1 MKTLKDQRCVGS
13 GVQES
18 TPAGVGIFQ
27 QEPEQDQ
34 EWTFLIRIGAGAG
47 LGVIFGRVF

>member
-1 MKTLKDQRCVGS
+1 
-13 GVQES
+13 VQDPET

-34 EWTFLIRIGAGAG
+34 DWIFLIRTEA
-47 LGVIFGRVF
+47 GVIFSKMF